1 MLDYPNP
8 RLTKALLGL
17 TITLAT
23 ILGLIVGGGIHIG
36 YVTVTKPLTIT
47 STATIL
53 KTTMVIKLANNTLTA
68 TMNSKV
74 ETVTMTTTYVEV
86 TTTTKVVN
94 NTITKILVVPTTT
107 TVNHTITVT
116 SPVPYPYTTT
126 VTTTIIENASQ
137 VPGLNITDPLS
148 VLNWAKA
155 TYALSA
161 FGIMNLTL
169 PLGFCEGT
177 LWVFPNMSAVW
188 LGAWFIPNNLAQ
200 EYMNQNNYIMI
211 FPTGVKEYSA
221 FNNPVLVPYLAM
233 IDPVSGGLDTFAS
246 DPAYILSNAVNY
258 PIPNYTVAV
267 LGTNTIGV
275 VSSWGLGQ
283 YPFAF
288 KYLNNGTYV
297 MLLTNRFTTGVAI
310 QLALNPPALCVIQVI
325 RVKPGTPDSYILN
338 MTYLGAQY
346 WAWVVSEAVWGKPAP
361 CYRPWSWTYGYW
373 VDNLNITEPIG
384 ANWEYYCGPK
394 GIWLPL
400 KP

>member
-17 TITLAT
+17 TITLAA

-53 KTTMVIKLANNTLTA
+53 KTTMVIKLVNNTLTA

-126 VTTTIIENASQ
+126 VTTTVIENANQ
-137 VPGLNITDPLS
+137 VPGLNLTDPLS

-200 EYMNQNNYIMI
+200 EYMNQTNYLGS
-211 FPTGVKEYSA
+211 FPTGVAEYATSTE
-221 FNNPVLVPYLAM
+221 PYLGM
-233 IDPVSGGLDTFAS
+233 IDPVGGGLDTFES
-246 DPAYILSNAVNY
+246 SSAYILSNAVNY
-258 PIPNYTVAV
+258 PIPNYTLAI
-267 LGTNTIGV
+267 LGTNTIGALPP
-275 VSSWGLGQ
+275 WGLGQ

-288 KYLNNGTYV
+288 RYLNNGTYV
-297 MLLTNRFTTGVAI
+297 MILTNKFTTGVAI

-338 MTYLGAQY
+338 MTFLGAQY
-346 WAWVVSEAVWGKPAP
+346 WTWLVTEAKYGKPAP
-361 CYRPWSWTYGYW
+361 CYDPAGWTYGSW
-373 VDNLNITEPIG
+373 VYRLNITEPIG
-384 ANWEYYCGPK
+384 ANWQYYCGPK

>member
-1 MLDYPNP
+1 
-8 RLTKALLGL
+8 
-17 TITLAT
+17 
-23 ILGLIVGGGIHIG
+23 
-36 YVTVTKPLTIT
+36 
-47 STATIL
+47 
-53 KTTMVIKLANNTLTA
+53 
-68 TMNSKV
+68 
-74 ETVTMTTTYVEV
+74 
-86 TTTTKVVN
+86 
-94 NTITKILVVPTTT
+94 VPTTT

-126 VTTTIIENASQ
+126 VTTTIENASQ
-137 VPGLNITDPLS
+137 VPPLNITDPLS
-148 VLNWAKA
+148 VLEWAKA

-177 LWVFPNMSAVW
+177 MWIFPNMSVVW

-200 EYMNQNNYIMI
+200 EYMNQNNYLGS
-211 FPTGVKEYSA
+211 FPTGVAEYAA
-221 FNNPVLVPYLAM
+221 FNNPVVVPFLGM
-233 IDPVSGGLDTFAS
+233 IDPVSGGLDTFES
-246 DPAYILSNAVNY
+246 DSAYILSNAVNY
-258 PIPNYTVAV
+258 PIPNYTLAI

-275 VSSWGLGQ
+275 VPSWGLGQ

-297 MLLTNRFTTGVAI
+297 MLLTNKFTTGVAI
-310 QLALNPPALCVIQVI
+310 QLALNPPGLCVIQVI

-338 MTYLGAQY
+338 MTFLGAQY
-346 WAWVVSEAVWGKPAP
+346 WTWLVTEAKYGKPAP
-361 CYRPWSWTYGYW
+361 CYDPAGWTYGSW
-373 VDNLNITEPIG
+373 VYRLNITEPIG

>member
-17 TITLAT
+17 TITLAA

-53 KTTMVIKLANNTLTA
+53 KTTTVIRLINNTLTTA
-68 TMNSKV
+68 VNGKV
-74 ETVTMTTTYVEV
+74 ETVTSTFIESYITTVVVNHTTTV
-86 TTTTKVVN
+86 
-94 NTITKILVVPTTT
+94 ILPITT
-107 TVNHTITVT
+107 TVNHTTTVT

-126 VTTTIIENASQ
+126 VTTTVIENASQ

-148 VLNWAKA
+148 VLEWAKA
-155 TYALSA
+155 TYSLTA

-177 LWVFPNMSAVW
+177 MWIFPNMSAVW
-188 LGAWFIPNNLAQ
+188 LGAWFIPNKIAQ
-200 EYMNQNNYIMI
+200 EYMNQNNYLGS
-211 FPTGVKEYSA
+211 FPTGVKEYA
-221 FNNPVLVPYLAM
+221 YGGLYVPYLGM
-233 IDPVSGGLDTFAS
+233 IDPVSGGFDDFES
-246 DPAYILSNAVNY
+246 SSVYILSNAVNY
-258 PIPNYTVAV
+258 PIPNYTLAI

-275 VSSWGLGQ
+275 VPSWGLGQ

-297 MLLTNRFTTGVAI
+297 MILTNSSPIGPAI
-310 QLALNPPALCVIQVI
+310 SLALNPPALCVIQVI

-338 MTYLGAQY
+338 MTFLGAQY
-346 WAWVVSEAVWGKPAP
+346 FSWVITEAAWGKPAP
-361 CYRPWSWTYGYW
+361 CYWPAGWTYGYW
-373 VDNLNITEPIG
+373 VWNLNITEPIG
-384 ANWEYYCGPK
+384 SNWQYYCSPHG
-394 GIWLPL
+394 GIWYPL

>member
-17 TITLAT
+17 TITLAA

-53 KTTMVIKLANNTLTA
+53 KTATVIRLINNTLT
-68 TMNSKV
+68 TTVNGKV
-74 ETVTMTTTYVEV
+74 ETVTSTFIESYITTVVVNHTTTV
-86 TTTTKVVN
+86 
-94 NTITKILVVPTTT
+94 ILPITT
-107 TVNHTITVT
+107 TVNHTTTVT

-126 VTTTIIENASQ
+126 VTTTVIENASQ

-161 FGIMNLTL
+161 FGVMNLTL

-200 EYMNQNNYIMI
+200 EYMNQNNYLGS
-211 FPTGVKEYSA
+211 FPTGVAEYATSTE
-221 FNNPVLVPYLAM
+221 PYLGM
-233 IDPVSGGLDTFAS
+233 IDPVGGGLYTFES
-246 DPAYILSNAVNY
+246 SSAYILSNAVNY
-258 PIPNYTVAV
+258 PIPNYTLAI
-267 LGTNTIGV
+267 LGTNTIGAV
-275 VSSWGLGQ
+275 PPWGLGQ

-288 KYLNNGTYV
+288 TYLNNGTYV
-297 MLLTNRFTTGVAI
+297 MLLTNKFTTGVAI

-338 MTYLGAQY
+338 MTFLGAQY
-346 WAWVVSEAVWGKPAP
+346 WAWVVSEAKFGKPAP
-361 CYRPWSWTYGYW
+361 CYTPAGWTYGSW
-373 VDNLNITEPIG
+373 VYRLNITEPIG
-384 ANWEYYCGPK
+384 ANWQYYCGPK
-394 GIWLPL
+394 GVWLPM

>member
-47 STATIL
+47 STATII
-53 KTTMVIKLANNTLTA
+53 KTTTVIRLINNTLT
-68 TMNSKV
+68 TTVNGKV
-74 ETVTMTTTYVEV
+74 ETVTSTFIESYITTVVVNHTTTV
-86 TTTTKVVN
+86 
-94 NTITKILVVPTTT
+94 ILPITT
-107 TVNHTITVT
+107 TVNHTTTVT

-126 VTTTIIENASQ
+126 VTTTVIGNASQ
-137 VPGLNITDPLS
+137 LPGLNMSDPLS

-161 FGIMNLTL
+161 FGVMNLTL

-188 LGAWFIPNNLAQ
+188 LGAWFIPNSLAQ
-200 EYMNQNNYIMI
+200 EYMNQNNYLYT
-211 FPTGVKEYSA
+211 FPKTGVKEYAVTSGMP
-221 FNNPVLVPYLAM
+221 FLGM
-233 IDPVSGGLDTFAS
+233 IDPVGGGLDTFES
-246 DPAYILSNAVNY
+246 SSAYILSNAVNY
-258 PIPNYTVAV
+258 PIPNYTLAI

-275 VSSWGLGQ
+275 VPSWGLGQ

-297 MLLTNRFTTGVAI
+297 MILTNVFPTGTAI
-310 QLALNPPALCVIQVI
+310 SLALNPPALCLIQVI
-325 RVKPGTPDSYILN
+325 RVKPGTPDNYILN
-338 MTYLGAQY
+338 MTFLGAQY
-346 WAWVVSEAVWGKPAP
+346 YAWVVSEAKYGKPAP
-361 CYRPWSWTYGYW
+361 CYTPAGWTYGGW
-373 VDNLNITEPIG
+373 VYRINITEPIG
-384 ANWEYYCGPK
+384 ANWQYYCSPSK
-394 GIWLPL
+394 GIWYPL

>member
-17 TITLAT
+17 TITLAA

-53 KTTMVIKLANNTLTA
+53 KTATVIRLINNTLT
-68 TMNSKV
+68 TTVNGKV
-74 ETVTMTTTYVEV
+74 ETVTSTFIESYITTVVVNHTTTV
-86 TTTTKVVN
+86 
-94 NTITKILVVPTTT
+94 ILPITT
-107 TVNHTITVT
+107 TVNHTTTVT

-126 VTTTIIENASQ
+126 VTTTVIGNASQ
-137 VPGLNITDPLS
+137 LPGLNMSDPLS
-148 VLNWAKA
+148 VLEWAKA

-188 LGAWFIPNNLAQ
+188 LGAWFMPNSLAQ
-200 EYMNQNNYIMI
+200 EYMNQNNYLGS
-211 FPTGVKEYSA
+211 FPTGVAEYATSTE
-221 FNNPVLVPYLAM
+221 PYLGM
-233 IDPVSGGLDTFAS
+233 IDPVGGGLDTFES
-246 DPAYILSNAVNY
+246 SSAYILSNAVNY
-258 PIPNYTVAV
+258 PIPNYTLAI
-267 LGTNTIGV
+267 LGTNTIGAV
-275 VSSWGLGQ
+275 PPWGLGQ

-297 MLLTNRFTTGVAI
+297 MILTNRFTTGVAI

-338 MTYLGAQY
+338 MTFLGAQY
-346 WAWVVSEAVWGKPAP
+346 WTWLVTEAKYGKPAP
-361 CYRPWSWTYGYW
+361 CYDPAGWTYGSW
-373 VDNLNITEPIG
+373 VYRLNITEPIG

-394 GIWLPL
+394 GVWLPL

>member
-1 MLDYPNP
+1 
-8 RLTKALLGL
+8 
-17 TITLAT
+17 
-23 ILGLIVGGGIHIG
+23 
-36 YVTVTKPLTIT
+36 
-47 STATIL
+47 
-53 KTTMVIKLANNTLTA
+53 
-68 TMNSKV
+68 
-74 ETVTMTTTYVEV
+74 V
-86 TTTTKVVN
+86 TTTV
-94 NTITKILVVPTTT
+94 
-107 TVNHTITVT
+107 
-116 SPVPYPYTTT
+116 
-126 VTTTIIENASQ
+126 IENASQ

-200 EYMNQNNYIMI
+200 EYMNQTNYLYT
-211 FPTGVKEYSA
+211 FPKTGVAEYATSTE
-221 FNNPVLVPYLAM
+221 PYLGM
-233 IDPVSGGLDTFAS
+233 IDPVGGGLDTFES
-246 DPAYILSNAVNY
+246 SSAYILSNAVNY
-258 PIPNYTVAV
+258 PIPNYTLAI

-275 VSSWGLGQ
+275 VPSWGLGQ

-297 MLLTNRFTTGVAI
+297 MILTNKFTTGVAI

-338 MTYLGAQY
+338 MTFLGAQY
-346 WAWVVSEAVWGKPAP
+346 WTWLVTEAKYGKPAP
-361 CYRPWSWTYGYW
+361 CYDPIGWTYGYW
-373 VDNLNITEPIG
+373 VWNLNITEPIG
-384 ANWEYYCGPK
+384 ANWQYYCGPK

>member
-53 KTTMVIKLANNTLTA
+53 KTTMVIKLVNNTLTA

-126 VTTTIIENASQ
+126 VTTTIENASQ
-137 VPGLNITDPLS
+137 VPPLNITDPLS
-148 VLNWAKA
+148 VLEWAKA

-188 LGAWFIPNNLAQ
+188 LGAWFVPNSLAQ
-200 EYMNQNNYIMI
+200 EYMNQTNYLGS
-211 FPTGVKEYSA
+211 FPTGVAEYATSTE
-221 FNNPVLVPYLAM
+221 PYLGM
-233 IDPVSGGLDTFAS
+233 IDPVGGGLDTFES
-246 DPAYILSNAVNY
+246 SSAYILSNAVNY
-258 PIPNYTVAV
+258 PIPNYTLAI
-267 LGTNTIGV
+267 LGTNTIGAV
-275 VSSWGLGQ
+275 PPWGLGQ

-288 KYLNNGTYV
+288 RYLNNGTYV
-297 MLLTNRFTTGVAI
+297 MILTNRFTTGVAI
-310 QLALNPPALCVIQVI
+310 QLALNPPGLCVIQVI

-338 MTYLGAQY
+338 MTFLGAQY
-346 WAWVVSEAVWGKPAP
+346 WAWVVTKAKYGKPAP
-361 CYRPWSWTYGYW
+361 CYDPIGWTYGYW
-373 VDNLNITEPIG
+373 VWNLNITEPIG
-384 ANWEYYCGPK
+384 ANWQYYCGPK
-394 GIWLPL
+394 GVWLPL